1 MKKATILAFVIL
13 SFSSVTAQ
21 TCGFGCLGLSGF
33 YAGYSAQFYDMSTL
47 NKLMRNKMEE
57 FGFENTDINFETGYG
72 ARFGANI
79 FRAKFD
85 NYFLTA
91 KGYYQFLKEERSVN
105 EEINSFSSSYNSK
118 LELDHWGVGVDF
130 GVPLFD
136 MLDWKIVE
144 GGITFYTSKLEN
156 TFRINDDIIDHEI
169 YEEEKINVGFYVG
182 TGLVIHLIRDYIS
195 IEGTAVYNQLQLGN
209 LVDND
214 GNYLLDPASSIS
226 IMDRGGVT
234 ATIQLNIGVPL

>member
-1 MKKATILAFVIL
+1 MKIVPILVFAMI
-13 SFSSVTAQ
+13 SFSSVSGQ

-33 YAGYSAQFYDMSTL
+33 YAGYSAQFYDMKTL
-47 NKLMRNKMEE
+47 NDLLSYKMEQ

-79 FRAKFD
+79 FRAKFN

-91 KGYYQFLKEERSVN
+91 KGYYQFLKEEKSVS
-105 EEINSFSSSYNSK
+105 EEINSLSSSYNSK

-130 GVPLFD
+130 GVPLFNI
-136 MLDWKIVE
+136 LDWKIVE
-144 GGITFYTSKLEN
+144 GGITFYRSKLEN
-156 TFRINDDIIDHEI
+156 TFRINDEIIDHET
-169 YEEEKINVGFYVG
+169 YNEEKINVGFYVG
-182 TGLVIHLIRDYIS
+182 TGLIIHLIRDYIS
-195 IEGTAVYNQLQLGN
+195 IEGTAVYNQLELGN

-214 GNYLLDPASSIS
+214 GNYLLNPASSLS
-226 IMDRGGVT
+226 IMDRAGVT